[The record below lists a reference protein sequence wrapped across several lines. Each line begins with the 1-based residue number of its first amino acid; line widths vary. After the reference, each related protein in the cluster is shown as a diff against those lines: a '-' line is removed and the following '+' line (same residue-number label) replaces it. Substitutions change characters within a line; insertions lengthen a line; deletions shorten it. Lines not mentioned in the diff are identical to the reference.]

1 MIVRSDN
8 YMVISSN
15 SNNAYWVEA
24 LYPRWAAINTFRY
37 FPGQKK
43 GQGVEPHYHD
53 GDELW
58 LFLSGRGEVWLD
70 GKTFPLTANT
80 AVYTPMGV
88 VHRFQM
94 FIDFENIA
102 LVTRL
107 ERQKRATHILVEES
121 GPPVPT
127 VPGLVIAGAEN
138 TGPFSN
144 RGSRCP
150 LSELR
155 MVTLP
160 AGATVEGDRL
170 AANEYWLA
178 LSGVTSLA
186 VDGAEFDLATGD
198 VALLR
203 AGVVRRLRSVEA
215 AGLAVARE

>member
-8 YMVISSN
+8 YMVISNN
-15 SNNAYWVEA
+15 SNNAYWVEEF
-24 LYPRWAAINTFRY
+24 YPRWAAINTFRY

-43 GQGVEPHYHD
+43 GHGVEPHYHD
-53 GDELW
+53 GDEFW

-70 GKTFPLTANT
+70 GQPFPITANT

-94 FIDFENIA
+94 FTDFENVP
-102 LVTRL
+102 LVTHL
-107 ERQKRATHILVEES
+107 ERQKRAAHILVDED

-127 VPGLVIAGAEN
+127 VPGFTVAGADN
-138 TGPFSN
+138 AGPFAN

-155 MVTLP
+155 MFTLP
-160 AGATVEGDRL
+160 AGATVEGDHL
-170 AANEYWLA
+170 AANEHWLV
-178 LSGVTSLA
+178 LSGA
-186 VDGAEFDLATGD
+186 VKLTVEGAEVELTAGD

-203 AGVVRRLRSVEA
+203 AGVVRRLRSMETSR
-215 AGLAVARE
+215 LALARE